1 MNRKRLLAAVM
12 YIAVIVFVYA
22 YIFITGGMFVN
33 ADGVANAH
41 YQAYNI
47 EKPSIVATDESLG
60 RIDVY
65 AAGKGYI
72 TAFRIDKDSSIY
84 ARGFMV
90 DGGVIATD
98 DNVVAHFYEDI
109 GAVLGACDI
118 PGAAE
123 VRFELCIPGTTDS
136 YELITAPLN
145 LDGCF
150 MYDRGGEYSGE
161 EPYVTYAE
169 ALDTDGNVLCTS
181 TGAHLKTK
189 KLLHSPALYAK
200 IHLAPCNHAP
210 RAQGSF
216 VRGEEHEGRHPP
228 QVL

>member
-72 TAFRIDKDSSIY
+72 TAFRIEKNSSTY

-98 DNVVAHFYEDI
+98 DNVVAHFYGDI
-109 GAVLGACDI
+109 GAVLGACDV
-118 PGAAE
+118 PGATQ
-123 VRFELCIPGTTDS
+123 VRFELWAPGDG
-136 YELITAPLN
+136 YRDITVPLN

-150 MYDRGGEYSGE
+150 IYEHGTD
-161 EPYVTYAE
+161 YVGVDPFVTRAE
-169 ALDTDGNVLCTS
+169 ALDADGNVLDIATEADWDYDEYLRS
-181 TGAHLKTK
+181 EYNRAH
-189 KLLHSPALYAK
+189 
-200 IHLAPCNHAP
+200 
-210 RAQGSF
+210 
-216 VRGEEHEGRHPP
+216 
-228 QVL
+228 

>member
-22 YIFITGGMFVN
+22 YIFITGGIFVN

-47 EKPSIVATDESLG
+47 EEPSIVATDESLG

-123 VRFELCIPGTTDS
+123 VRFELCIPGATDS
-136 YELITAPLN
+136 YELVTATLN

-150 MYDRGGEYSGE
+150 MYDRGGEYSGDA
-161 EPYVTYAE
+161 PYVTYAE
-169 ALDTDGNVLCTS
+169 ALDTDGNILCTS
-181 TGAHLKTK
+181 T
-189 KLLHSPALYAK
+189 
-200 IHLAPCNHAP
+200 
-210 RAQGSF
+210 
-216 VRGEEHEGRHPP
+216 EEDWE
-228 QVL
+228 LI

>member
-65 AAGKGYI
+65 AAGKGNI

-98 DNVVAHFYEDI
+98 DNVG
-109 GAVLGACDI
+109 GAFLRGHRRRAR
-118 PGAAE
+118 GL
-123 VRFELCIPGTTDS
+123 RHTG
-136 YELITAPLN
+136 
-145 LDGCF
+145 
-150 MYDRGGEYSGE
+150 RGGG
-161 EPYVTYAE
+161 
-169 ALDTDGNVLCTS
+169 ALRALHPRHDGQL
-181 TGAHLKTK
+181 
-189 KLLHSPALYAK
+189 
-200 IHLAPCNHAP
+200 
-210 RAQGSF
+210 
-216 VRGEEHEGRHPP
+216 
-228 QVL
+228 